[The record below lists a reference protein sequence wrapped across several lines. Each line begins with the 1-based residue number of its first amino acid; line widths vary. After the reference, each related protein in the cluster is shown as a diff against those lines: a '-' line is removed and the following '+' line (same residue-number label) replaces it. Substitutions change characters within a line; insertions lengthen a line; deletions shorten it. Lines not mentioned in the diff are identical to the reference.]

1 MRSGPL
7 VSIILPVFNA
17 GEYLRPAVNS
27 VSRQTYD
34 NIEILAIDDGSTDGS
49 GAVLTDLAS
58 RDSRIRVTSQENR
71 GLIRTLNDALARV
84 QGSLIAR
91 MDADDICLPTRIAE
105 QVESF
110 EQNPD
115 LALCGTTHH
124 LLFRPGWLLNPA
136 FQDLDT
142 TDEQTA
148 VRCLFQP
155 PFVHPSAMFRGDLV
169 KGPNALRY
177 DPDYPHAE
185 DFDLFRR
192 ISQNHRIKILPRKLI
207 AIRRHHESVM
217 TRHRMTVRHTHYR
230 ILAENFAR
238 LGLPLDLSP
247 LVDLCLPDHVVTDA
261 DLAAAGRAMTELSAA
276 RSAFERALWPG
287 WDASFGYVATH
298 VIETADITSGPR
310 GVRLLLEAFP
320 EGWSLVRRRD
330 RAIIRAGAWLPAR
343 SWRGLKAVESRMGT
357 RSAGRIEEF
366 IPNYADI
373 R

>member
-7 VSIILPVFNA
+7 VSIILPVCNA

-27 VSRQTYD
+27 VSRQTYE
-34 NIEILAIDDGSTDGS
+34 NLEIIAVDDGSTDGS
-49 GAVLTDLAS
+49 GSVLADLAR
-58 RDSRIRVTSQENR
+58 RDPRIRVISQENR
-71 GLIRTLNDALARV
+71 GLIPTLNGALDRA

-110 EQNPD
+110 EQNPN

-136 FQDLDT
+136 FQDLYT

-155 PFVHPSAMFRGDLV
+155 PFVHPSAMFRGDLM
-169 KGPNALRY
+169 KGANALRY

-230 ILAENFAR
+230 ILVENFAR
-238 LGLPLDLSP
+238 LGLTLDVSP
-247 LVDLCLPDHVVTDA
+247 LVALCLPDHLVSEPE
-261 DLAAAGRAMTELSAA
+261 LAAAGRALTKLSTV
-276 RSAFERALWPG
+276 RSAFEPALWPG
-287 WDASFGYVATH
+287 WDASFGYLATH
-298 VIETADITSGPR
+298 VIETADIISGPG
-310 GVRLLLEAFP
+310 GVRVLLEAFP

-343 SWRGLKAVESRMGT
+343 SWSGLKAVESRLGA
-357 RSAGRIEEF
+357 RSAGRIEDF

>member
-17 GEYLRPAVNS
+17 GAYLRPAVNS

-71 GLIRTLNDALARV
+71 GLIRTLNDALARA

-148 VRCLFQP
+148 V
-155 PFVHPSAMFRGDLV
+155 G
-169 KGPNALRY
+169 
-177 DPDYPHAE
+177 
-185 DFDLFRR
+185 
-192 ISQNHRIKILPRKLI
+192 
-207 AIRRHHESVM
+207 
-217 TRHRMTVRHTHYR
+217 
-230 ILAENFAR
+230 
-238 LGLPLDLSP
+238 
-247 LVDLCLPDHVVTDA
+247 TDA
-261 DLAAAGRAMTELSAA
+261 ELAAAGRAMTELSAA

-287 WDASFGYVATH
+287 WDASFGYIATH